1 MVIHTSPAAP
11 ESMASLTKRSWK
23 LQDFVAH
30 GSKVRCLALGH
41 KSGRVLVTGGDD
53 KLVNLWAVGKPNC
66 IMSLSGNASAVE
78 CVQFGNTEELVVSG
92 AGNGALRIW
101 DLEAAKMVRTLQGHK
116 NGVRCT
122 HFHPYGDFLT
132 SGSVDKEIKLWDIRR
147 KGCIY
152 TYKGH
157 KLTVNSVKFS
167 PDGQWVASGSDDGT
181 VKLWDLRAGRL
192 LTEFV
197 DQGGGSSVGARPN
210 WGGIGGSRPV
220 TCVEFHPHEFLLAS
234 GTTHRVVRFWDLE
247 NLSLVSTSEQDTSHF
262 APVRCLSFSD
272 EGVCLYCGSEDSL
285 RVLGWEPAITYHS
298 LPIGWSQVWDI
309 AIAQNQ
315 LIGASFHSTNVVLYV
330 VDLKGVQPHDHPSLL
345 TSAIPTSEKGDSAE
359 TAVSSVSSISS
370 PSVITSTPTQSSNTS
385 TSPFSHGQS
394 VRKSF
399 NKERP
404 PPGSKHRLLVKT
416 IEESDKSG
424 TDPEDEMQ
432 SIADIKDVGDYRA
445 IFQPNRALARTPPP
459 DLTPF
464 PAPLEE
470 DPSLPQ
476 ILQPPPEES
485 PYHSLEYSHQGPE
498 PSKEDPSFRENLMP
512 SPRKDQSL
520 RRNSV
525 KEQPSSYNFQE
536 SDFPVK
542 LSNIK
547 HSPSEP
553 ALNKANAF
561 HSRSN
566 SLSRTFVGVQTSNSA
581 TRGSTV
587 LETAKAV
594 PVSSVGKANSQS
606 LPPYVGPSQNRVNNP
621 GGETQSANPGSSVR
635 GMQQQRYS
643 PPTEG
648 SSRAPTAP
656 SSPRVTED
664 VPLIQYLGQPSITH
678 SQNPVN
684 LRPQRTSAVE
694 PPSSHK
700 FIAPTLDSITPG
712 IHSMKVDDEDLIVPM
727 SSDKPSGLDMDEFLP
742 RSCKLGRFGMGIG
755 GHGVG
760 SPYPELSETE
770 VFSSLMRGFEPMM
783 TVLGARQR
791 ALQIIFSI
799 WNSKDMKTAIDS
811 AVEMKDTSVL
821 VDILGVLTLKP
832 SVWSLDLCVSL
843 LPSIHELLQSKYEMY
858 MRVGVDCL
866 RLILRNFTSVIRT
879 HVTGPAPHGV
889 DIPREERYRKC
900 MACYE
905 HLVSI
910 RSFLLKRQT
919 LQGKLGQSF
928 RELHVQM
935 QNLDNSA

>member
-1 MVIHTSPAAP
+1 
-11 ESMASLTKRSWK
+11 MASVTKRSWK
-23 LQDFVAH
+23 LHFVAH

-66 IMSLSGNASAVE
+66 IMSLSGNASPVE

-116 NGVRCT
+116 LGVRCT

-132 SGSVDKEIKLWDIRR
+132 SGSVDKEVKLWDIRR

-167 PDGQWVASGSDDGT
+167 PDGQWIASGSDDGA

-197 DQGGGSSVGARPN
+197 DQGGGGNPGSRPT

-247 NLSLVSTSEQDTSHF
+247 NLSLVSTSEQDPAHL

-272 EGVCLYCGSEDSL
+272 EGLCLYCGSEDSL
-285 RVLGWEPAITYHS
+285 RVLGWEPAVTYHS

-330 VDLKGVQPHDHPSLL
+330 VDLKGIQPNESPSMLANTIQASDNGNTISPEKL
-345 TSAIPTSEKGDSAE
+345 TSLSGGTSL
-359 TAVSSVSSISS
+359 VSNA
-370 PSVITSTPTQSSNTS
+370 PDVIQSTPTQTATSS

-432 SIADIKDVGDYRA
+432 SVADIKDVGDYRA
-445 IFQPNRALARTPPP
+445 IFQPNRALARTPPLDP
-459 DLTPF
+459 TPF

-476 ILQPPPEES
+476 ILQPPREES
-485 PYHSLEYSHQGPE
+485 PYHSLEYSPPVQE
-498 PSKEDPSFRENLMP
+498 PSKDQPPSFRENRLP
-512 SPRKDQSL
+512 SPRKDPSM
-520 RRNSV
+520 RRNST
-525 KEQPSSYNFQE
+525 KDQPSPYNFQE

-566 SLSRTFVGVQTSNSA
+566 SLSRTFVGVQTSS
-581 TRGSTV
+581 STNRVPSV
-587 LETAKAV
+587 LETSKTV
-594 PVSSVGKANSQS
+594 PLSSGGKAASQS
-606 LPPYVGPSQNRVNNP
+606 LPPYVGPSQNRLNH
-621 GGETQSANPGSSVR
+621 GAGESQSANVGPSVR

-643 PPTEG
+643 PPKEG
-648 SSRAPTAP
+648 VTRPPTAP

-664 VPLIQYLGQPSITH
+664 PPLIQYLGQPSVTH

-684 LRPQRTSAVE
+684 LRPQRTSTVE
-694 PPSSHK
+694 PPSSHN
-700 FIAPTLDSITPG
+700 FISPSLDSISHG
-712 IHSMKVDDEDLIVPM
+712 IRSMKVDDEDLIVPM

-742 RSCKLGRFGMGIG
+742 KSYKQGRFGMGLG
-755 GHGVG
+755 GHGIG

-799 WNSKDMKTAIDS
+799 WNSKDMKTAIES
-811 AVEMKDTSVL
+811 AVEMKDISVL